1 MVIHWER
8 VAESMF
14 GNLSPVFPTKQVSTN
29 LASRH
34 KRPVMQIRNLLS
46 QIPITLLISA
56 FVIIAPSVG
65 ELSGLMTIDFRSI
78 TAADL
83 PRVFTCHL
91 LHWSWNHLL
100 WDLAM
105 FTTLGAIAETN
116 MPRRY
121 RWTLLLSALL
131 IPAGVVLHHPEMET
145 YRGLSG
151 IDTAIFGLIVADLL
165 GRRLVE
171 RDWNSAF
178 WFSLLLLAML
188 GKMLMETFAGTNLFV
203 SDTSFIPLPV
213 AHLIG
218 AVTGLV
224 IGAIPHVIPRGS
236 FRRPGL
242 STLDGRVTR
251 SDLEITAADVLFSD

>member
-1 MVIHWER
+1 
-8 VAESMF
+8 
-14 GNLSPVFPTKQVSTN
+14 
-29 LASRH
+29 
-34 KRPVMQIRNLLS
+34 MQIRTLLS

-56 FVIIAPSVG
+56 FVIIAPSAG
-65 ELSGLMTIDFRSI
+65 ELSGLMTIDFRNI
-78 TAADL
+78 TLADSH
-83 PRVFTCHL
+83 RVFTCHL
-91 LHWSWNHLL
+91 LHWSLNHLL

-131 IPAGVVLHHPEMET
+131 IPAGVMQHHPEMQT

-151 IDTAIFGLIVADLL
+151 IDTALFGLIVADLL

-171 RDWNSAF
+171 RNWKSAL
-178 WFSLLLLAML
+178 WFSLLLFGLLA
-188 GKMLMETFAGTNLFV
+188 KMLTETLAGTNIFV

-218 AVTGLV
+218 AVIGLV
-224 IGAIPHVIPRGS
+224 IGATCHLTPLVTLRERHV
-236 FRRPGL
+236 
-242 STLDGRVTR
+242 TC
-251 SDLEITAADVLFSD
+251 

>member
-1 MVIHWER
+1 
-8 VAESMF
+8 
-14 GNLSPVFPTKQVSTN
+14 
-29 LASRH
+29 
-34 KRPVMQIRNLLS
+34 MQIRTLLS

-56 FVIIAPSVG
+56 FVIIAHSAG
-65 ELSGLMTIDFRSI
+65 ELSGLMTIDFGSI
-78 TAADL
+78 TLADSH
-83 PRVFTCHL
+83 RVFTCHL

-131 IPAGVVLHHPEMET
+131 IPAGVILHHPEMET

-165 GRRLVE
+165 GRRLIE
-171 RDWNSAF
+171 RDWKSAF
-178 WFSLLLLAML
+178 WFSLLLLGML

-203 SDTSFIPLPV
+203 SDTSFVPLPV

-224 IGAIPHVIPRGS
+224 IGATCHLTPPVSLHKR
-236 FRRPGL
+236 
-242 STLDGRVTR
+242 DVTC
-251 SDLEITAADVLFSD
+251 